1 MEYWELAK
9 EELGTDAV
17 TFTLLYEDSESA
29 SNVAAF
35 IQSEIETTLPGVTVE
50 MQSVPKKVRLENMQ
64 NFDFDLALNRWAPT
78 MTTPMRF

>member
-35 IQSEIETTLPGVTVE
+35 IQSEIETTLPRDGRDAKRAQE
-50 MQSVPKKVRLENMQ
+50 S
-64 NFDFDLALNRWAPT
+64 AH
-78 MTTPMRF
+78 